1 MRSATA
7 PETMVAA
14 VPQNMTWKTKKP
26 ICQGVRS
33 ERKKK
38 APLVP
43 TGKLPDRPKENMK
56 PTAPKATIDMAMSR
70 KFFCATLME
79 FFERTMPASSSRKP
93 ACIKRTRPAATSIQ
107 TKSRSSF
114 RASRVSS
121 WAAAGEGRPTAQA
134 ARPLPKANTSRDA
147 ALVIPSP
154 QLPSA
159 I

>member
-43 TGKLPDRPKENMK
+43 TGKAARQAEGEHEADGAEGDDRHGHVEKILLRDVDGVLGAHHARFKQQEAGLHQEHEAGGDQHPDEVE
-56 PTAPKATIDMAMSR
+56 IE
-70 KFFCATLME
+70 LQG
-79 FFERTMPASSSRKP
+79 FERQFLGGGRGGQAD
-93 ACIKRTRPAATSIQ
+93 
-107 TKSRSSF
+107 
-114 RASRVSS
+114 RASGK
-121 WAAAGEGRPTAQA
+121 AAAQS
-134 ARPLPKANTSRDA
+134 KY
-147 ALVIPSP
+147 PS
-154 QLPSA
+154 
-159 I
+159 